1 MQLAQRAVLE
11 HTKALKLHRQHYPAE
26 FERVIEQE
34 GACIRYY
41 SDVPALLYG
50 EYVLSQLK
58 QHAPLTDD
66 SQNAPLSE
74 RFVYVERLDE
84 HQWYMATFQHHQLSQ
99 EASGN
104 LTNLLS
110 QLGYDLHHATQ
121 LWVTHDD
128 FYQSY
133 DKDDRCQSLD
143 ISFWD
148 NSAQNEYELET
159 AKAKKMP
166 VKWVITLVAVLL
178 IAGGLATYYQATKP
192 KPVKRSKAEIAS
204 AKYLKRYQTRTVNA
218 HDALINAR
226 NLLIEASVMPKGMN
240 ADKVVLDKQ
249 KLIMRVENKDLKTSV
264 IHQWFDSHPTLA
276 ALYDKPDF
284 VLPLPAPKPWQALR
298 PIGYHRLLTESVQRL
313 GGTIDVEKT
322 QTINGTSVTTYRVK
336 TSGEI
341 GHVGILADVLH
352 APFVALNT
360 LQMSRR
366 DPSITLDI
374 SLDVQGEPLS

>member
-41 SDVPALLYG
+41 SDTPAMLYG

-133 DKDDRCQSLD
+133 DKDDRCQLLDSSL
-143 ISFWD
+143 WD
-148 NSAQNEYELET
+148 NSAQNEYELEEV
-159 AKAKKMP
+159 KAKTLP
-166 VKWVITLVAVLL
+166 IKWVMALVTVLL
-178 IAGGLATYYQATKP
+178 IVGGFATYYQATKP
-192 KPVKRSKAEIAS
+192 QPVKRSKAEIAS
-204 AKYLKRYQTRTVNA
+204 SKYLKRYQTRTVNA
-218 HDALINAR
+218 SVALVNAR
-226 NLLIEASVMPKGMN
+226 NLLIEASVMPTGMN

-249 KLIMRVENKDLKTSV
+249 RLVMRVDNKDLKTSV
-264 IHQWFDSHPTLA
+264 IHQWFETHPTLA
-276 ALYDKPDF
+276 AHYDKPNF
-284 VLPLPAPKPWQALR
+284 VLPLPVPKPWHALR
-298 PIGYHRLLTESVQRL
+298 PIGYHHLLTESVQRL
-313 GGTIDVEKT
+313 DGTIDVEKT

-336 TSGEI
+336 TSGEF
-341 GHVGILADVLH
+341 GHIGILADVLH

-360 LQMSRR
+360 LQMSRH
-366 DPSITLDI
+366 DQSITLDI
-374 SLDVQGEPLS
+374 SIDVQGEPLS